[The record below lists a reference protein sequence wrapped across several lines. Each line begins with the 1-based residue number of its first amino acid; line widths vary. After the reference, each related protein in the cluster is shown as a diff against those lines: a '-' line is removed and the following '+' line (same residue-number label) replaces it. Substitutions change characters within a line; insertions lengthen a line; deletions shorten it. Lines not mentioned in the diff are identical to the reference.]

1 MDVPE
6 RKQEI
11 KNRLLELFRLIDDG
25 NIPNARKLKQSL
37 EQDIGYDE
45 PEFASAD
52 VLIRRRE
59 ILGR

>member
-1 MDVPE
+1 MKD
-6 RKQEI
+6 
-11 KNRLLELFRLIDDG
+11 
-25 NIPNARKLKQSL
+25 NIAEARKLKQSL
-37 EQDIGYDE
+37 EQDIGYND